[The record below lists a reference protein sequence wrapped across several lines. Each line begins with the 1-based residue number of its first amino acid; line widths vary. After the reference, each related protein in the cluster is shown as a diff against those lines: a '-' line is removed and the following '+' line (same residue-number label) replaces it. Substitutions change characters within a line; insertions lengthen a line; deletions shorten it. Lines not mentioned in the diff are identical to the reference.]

1 MAFVKAVP
9 FPRNCSNTFD
19 LNHLASHDEV
29 VKEGHVGHQL
39 DGEEGGGGLD
49 PANGQELEDHPE
61 YKFNFS

>member
-1 MAFVKAVP
+1 M
-9 FPRNCSNTFD
+9 
-19 LNHLASHDEV
+19 

>member
-1 MAFVKAVP
+1 MH
-9 FPRNCSNTFD
+9 FPRIGNYTFD
-19 LNHLASHDEV
+19 LNYLAGHDEV

-49 PANGQELEDHPE
+49 TSHGQELEDQPE